1 MDDPGPQIFFV
12 IDYSLVAGFAG
23 IVILLFC
30 SAIVSGAEVALF
42 SLSPDD
48 VATLR
53 VKNPRQGNI
62 IHALLE
68 KPKKLLATIVIT
80 NTFLNIAAILYFFR
94 MECFSAITLP
104 GLRLAVEV
112 VIITLLILLFG
123 EVLPK
128 VLAARSSVSVA
139 KRIAM
144 PVFVL
149 NKLLTPINVP
159 MRNFT
164 LWLNKKINVNQPD
177 FDVDRLSQALE
188 LTDYG
193 GANTEEQKLL
203 EGILSFG
210 NTDASEVMTPRIDL
224 FAVEIDMPLSLI
236 HI

>member
-80 NTFLNIAAILYFFR
+80 
-94 MECFSAITLP
+94 
-104 GLRLAVEV
+104 
-112 VIITLLILLFG
+112 
-123 EVLPK
+123 
-128 VLAARSSVSVA
+128 
-139 KRIAM
+139 
-144 PVFVL
+144 
-149 NKLLTPINVP
+149 
-159 MRNFT
+159 
-164 LWLNKKINVNQPD
+164 
-177 FDVDRLSQALE
+177 
-188 LTDYG
+188 
-193 GANTEEQKLL
+193 
-203 EGILSFG
+203 
-210 NTDASEVMTPRIDL
+210 
-224 FAVEIDMPLSLI
+224 LSLI